1 MFDFLAISAA
11 EAYTLMP
18 SDDGYWGLVG
28 STVVTGFAVVFL
40 ALAILIGILYLMG
53 LILGGK
59 KKPKPEKSEADAV
72 TQPPA
77 SSPEAELIQEADED
91 DSEVIA
97 VISAAIAAYSEA
109 DGKQYR
115 ITSVKKRE
123 KTQRSGW
130 SAAGVIENT
139 RGF

>member
-1 MFDFLAISAA
+1 MFNFLTISAA

-18 SDDGYWGLVG
+18 SDDGYWSLVS
-28 STVVTGFAVVFL
+28 STVVTGMVVVFL
-40 ALAILIGILYLMG
+40 ALAILIGFLYLMG
-53 LILGGK
+53 AILSRK
-59 KKPKPEKSEADAV
+59 KKPKEETTEAAAV
-72 TQPPA
+72 QSTPA
-77 SSPEAELIQEADED
+77 PEAEIIEAADED

-123 KTQRSGW
+123 KNQRSGW

>member
-1 MFDFLAISAA
+1 MNDMFGFLAISAA
-11 EAYTLMP
+11 EAYTLTP

-28 STVVTGFAVVFL
+28 STVITGMVVVFL

-53 LILGGK
+53 LVLGGK
-59 KKPKPEKSEADAV
+59 KKTKPEKTEAVQPVAV
-72 TQPPA
+72 
-77 SSPEAELIQEADED
+77 PEAELIQEADED

-97 VISAAIAAYSEA
+97 VISAAIAAYSEV
-109 DGKQYR
+109 DGKRYR

-123 KTQRSGW
+123 KNQRSGW

>member
-1 MFDFLAISAA
+1 MFSFIQICANENALL
-11 EAYTLMP
+11 TP

-28 STVVTGFAVVFL
+28 STTITGIAVVFL

-53 LILGGK
+53 AVLGRQ
-59 KKPKPEKSEADAV
+59 KKPKPEKTETAAVQSAPAPETEIIEA
-72 TQPPA
+72 
-77 SSPEAELIQEADED
+77 AEED
-91 DSEVIA
+91 DSEIVA

-115 ITSVKKRE
+115 ITSIKKRE
-123 KTQRSGW
+123 RTQRSGW
-130 SAAGVIENT
+130 NAAGVIENT